1 MIAMKKVRIKVELTL
16 LLLLTIFFS
25 FNHLNAETNL
35 KEKGDVS
42 KPPQKEALTSEEKRA
57 LLKIAREV
65 LNQYLKD
72 GTLPK
77 IEPES
82 LSPVLKENRGCFVT
96 LMKKGKLRGCIGY
109 LQPKKPLCD
118 CVIEN
123 AINAALHDFRFPEP
137 VSFEELK
144 EINIEISVLTVPKR
158 MELKNR
164 SEILDHLVPGRD
176 GVILRNGRLQAT
188 YLPQVWEHF
197 PDKESFLDY
206 LCQKGSML
214 AGCWKDPS
222 TEIYTYQAEVFHE
235 GKD

>member
-1 MIAMKKVRIKVELTL
+1 MIAMKTVWIKVSLIL
-16 LLLLTIFFS
+16 LFLLTTFFT
-25 FNHLNAETNL
+25 FNHIGAETTL
-35 KEKGDVS
+35 KGMVS
-42 KPPQKEALTSEEKRA
+42 KPPQKGVLTPEEKKA
-57 LLKIAREV
+57 LLKIARKV
-65 LNQYLKD
+65 LTQYLED

-82 LSPVLKENRGCFVT
+82 LSPTLKENRGCFVT
-96 LMKKGKLRGCIGY
+96 LIKKGRLRGCIGY

-137 VSFEELK
+137 VSLEELK
-144 EINIEISVLTVPKR
+144 EISIEISVLTVPKKI
-158 MELKNR
+158 ELKNR
-164 SEILDHLVPGRD
+164 SELLDHLVPGRD

-206 LCQKGSML
+206 LCRKGGML
-214 AGCWKDPS
+214 TGCWKDPR